1 MKKVFQDLGIHESW
15 WDEFIPIFQDKR
27 MNKILKVL
35 DKTKFTP
42 SKKNMFKVFSMPISN
57 IRVVILGESPYSK
70 EGIST
75 GLAFASNS
83 TLPNSLGI
91 MLNTIEREYYVDDFT
106 PSRLDQKYDLM
117 HWHNKGVFLL
127 NTSLST
133 QVDVSNSHS
142 VYWKW
147 FTKKIIDLIQHHHSG
162 IVWMLW
168 GSLAQS
174 YNVDENL
181 HYVLKENLPKEWS
194 TNPFKFCN
202 NILTSNN
209 GEIIF

>member
-1 MKKVFQDLGIHESW
+1 MKKVFQSLGIHESW
-15 WDEFIPIFQDKR
+15 WESMTVLFKDKR
-27 MNKILKVL
+27 MDKILKIL

-42 SKKNMFKVFSMPISN
+42 SKKNIFKVFSMPISN
-57 IRVVILGESPYSK
+57 IRVVILGQSPYSK
-70 EGIST
+70 ENIST

-106 PSRLDQKYDLM
+106 TSRLDQSYDLM

-133 QVDVSNSHS
+133 QVDISNSHS

-147 FTKKIIDLIQHHHSG
+147 FTEKIIDHIQLHHTG

-168 GSLAQS
+168 GSLAQKIEI
-174 YNVDENL
+174 DEDL
-181 HYVLKENLPKEWS
+181 HYVLKENLPKQWS
-194 TNPFKFCN
+194 TNPFKICN
-202 NILTSNN
+202 NILISNN
-209 GEIIF
+209 GESIF